1 LHNLEFDLETT
12 AAVSNCCD
20 KIFDN
25 PQFYHCGI
33 IGSIKFL
40 EHMFSNRIFVLRLF
54 MAFLIP
60 ELADTPPPIAIC

>member
-33 IGSIKFL
+33 IGSI
-40 EHMFSNRIFVLRLF
+40 IFGTYVFQPYFCSASF